1 MRFRRKKPSLPA
13 LDPDNDPIYISHEQ
27 DPSLD
32 EDELV
37 MHTMI
42 DPDSINKENE

>member
-1 MRFRRKKPSLPA
+1 MRFRRKKQKTPTP
-13 LDPDNDPIYISHEQ
+13 DPDNDPIYISHDQ

-32 EDELV
+32 EDEMI

-42 DPDSINKENE
+42 DPDSINKEQE